1 MKRVLAISFL
11 VLLLAVLVM
20 AVNMFAIPLPDWAIR
35 TAGVVILLALPCM
48 AYSIVKGSA
57 EK

>member
-1 MKRVLAISFL
+1 MKRARIASFFALA
-11 VLLLAVLVM
+11 LALIMM
-20 AVNMFAIPLPDWAIR
+20 AVNWLAVPLPDWAVR
-35 TAGVVILLALPCM
+35 TAGVAMLLAIAVM

>member
-1 MKRVLAISFL
+1 MKRARNISILA
-11 VLLLAVLVM
+11 LLLAVLVM
-20 AVNMFAIPLPDWAIR
+20 AVNMFAVPLPDWAVR

-57 EK
+57 GQ

>member
-1 MKRVLAISFL
+1 MKRARNISFL
-11 VLLLAVLVM
+11 ALLLAVLVM

-35 TAGVVILLALPCM
+35 AAGVAMLLALPCM

-57 EK
+57 GQ